1 MSTIIINPKKDK
13 IFSKEWTLSYLGL
26 IAGTFI
32 LALGYAFFMTPYKIT
47 PGGIYGISIVLHH
60 QFHFPVGLAA
70 LCFNLPLTLLGL
82 KLLGSR
88 FGIKTFIG
96 FILTALFTDGL
107 IFFIGNDPLNL
118 YDEVLLAS
126 IFGGVIMGIG
136 VGLIFKSRASSGG
149 TDVLASILSKYTKI
163 PLGKQLMIV
172 DSCIVVFGFIA
183 FQDWKIPLYSWLT
196 IFIMGKVIDMVL
208 HGFSDDKIVF
218 IISDKSEELRKTI
231 IYDLHRGGTIFQAKG
246 MYTQDDKDVLF
257 TVMNRR
263 EIPDLQKYIFQVDA
277 NAFISILDAYEILG
291 KGFKSLQDKVD

>member
-1 MSTIIINPKKDK
+1 
-13 IFSKEWTLSYLGL
+13 
-26 IAGTFI
+26 
-32 LALGYAFFMTPYKIT
+32 
-47 PGGIYGISIVLHH
+47 V
-60 QFHFPVGLAA
+60 
-70 LCFNLPLTLLGL
+70 GL

-107 IFFIGNDPLNL
+107 IFFIGNDHLNL
-118 YDEVLLAS
+118 NDEVLLAS